1 MQSLY
6 HPINRIVEEPLLHH
20 SSARTIQERNLQQK
34 TISETHA
41 NFLDT
46 NEEHKIETNDFDHNA
61 KKLSNREQSRP
72 KFRRNRSFSQKVDQQ
87 IRNFRKRSLS
97 IKGMRLNNSFRHQKS
112 YTLEHLANEGVDNT
126 GIGNETNNSTVRDN
140 DNDNDDKSDSI
151 LDKKLLIQVDNHK
164 ISNYCQTL
172 NVQRFQNFQNKK
184 LQIKK

>member
-1 MQSLY
+1 MEIKKHKLKKKRSSSCSNDLMQSLY

-20 SSARTIQERNLQQK
+20 SSARTIQESTLQQK

-46 NEEHKIETNDFDHNA
+46 NEEHKIEKFEINDFDNNIA

-112 YTLEHLANEGVDNT
+112 YTLEHLANERVDNT
-126 GIGNETNNSTVRDN
+126 GVGNEKTNSTVRALGCP
-140 DNDNDDKSDSI
+140 I
-151 LDKKLLIQVDNHK
+151 F
-164 ISNYCQTL
+164 
-172 NVQRFQNFQNKK
+172 R
-184 LQIKK
+184 